1 MKKKDLILIVA
12 VAIVASIFS
21 FIISNFLIT
30 GGSKQLEAE
39 TVQKISSEFQSPDK
53 NVFNEQA
60 INPTKLI
67 EIGNNNNQKPF

>member
-1 MKKKDLILIVA
+1 MKKKDLILIIVVVFVA
-12 VAIVASIFS
+12 GIFS
-21 FIISNFLIT
+21 FIISNFLIA

-39 TVQKISSEFQSPDK
+39 TVQKISSEFQPPDK
-53 NVFNEQA
+53 NVFNDQA